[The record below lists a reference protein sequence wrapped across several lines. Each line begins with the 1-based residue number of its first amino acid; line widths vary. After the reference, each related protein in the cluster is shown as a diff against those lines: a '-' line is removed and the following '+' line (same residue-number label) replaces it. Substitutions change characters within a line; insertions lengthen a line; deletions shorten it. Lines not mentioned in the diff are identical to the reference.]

1 MTRRY
6 DAARLRAAL
15 VPLALDGFVRIFPR
29 RYARQ
34 PLGVGP
40 GSSRF
45 ADPEA
50 GYAVLYA
57 GESVAEALWETLLRD
72 AASAAPRRTLPRFFV
87 GQSVLTR
94 ITTIEPLPM
103 IDLRRGRVLRA
114 RVPTAV
120 VRDRRHAA
128 GQALSRF
135 VHAEIG
141 EAAGFV
147 HDSRF
152 TASPCVAIFDRAL
165 DRVRASEAI
174 ALEEVDDVHATLADH
189 DVVLEGRGDG

>member
-29 RYARQ
+29 RYAHR

-45 ADPEA
+45 ADPAA

-57 GESVAEALWETLLRD
+57 GESVAEALRETLLRD
-72 AASAAPRRTLPRFFV
+72 AVSAAPRRTLPRFFIE
-87 GQSVLTR
+87 QSVLTR
-94 ITTIEPLPM
+94 ITTTEPLPM
-103 IDLRRGRVLRA
+103 IDLRRDGVLRA

-135 VHAEIG
+135 VHAEIE

-147 HDSRF
+147 YDSRF
-152 TASPCVAIFDRAL
+152 TASPCVAVFDRAL